1 MDGPAESLTAA
12 AERFDRQFAE
22 ARAAG
27 AALGQRRIEAEIEAS
42 LGTVAVDAWGGLLE
56 VRLNRAGLR
65 VTDPRTVGPRVLR
78 AIHCAEARAAGAIQE
93 YLDRW
98 GERRPRAAAGEEEHA
113 G

>member
-1 MDGPAESLTAA
+1 MSLGDLAGE
-12 AERFDRQFAE
+12 AERLERRFAE

-27 AALGQRRIEAEIEAS
+27 AELGRRRIEQEIEAS

-56 VRLNRAGLR
+56 VRLDRTGLR

-78 AIHCAEARAAGAIQE
+78 AIHAAEARAARVVQE

-98 GERRPRAAAGEEEHA
+98 GA
-113 G
+113 